1 MSFVNVYGPHVD
13 AARRVMW
20 FDLLQ
25 VHATSNKC
33 LCLMGDFNVV
43 RNASERKG
51 SNFHQRR
58 GAEFNDFINAAD
70 FQDLKLRGRRYTWI
84 GMEGQS

>member
-1 MSFVNVYGPHVD
+1 MTFVNVCGPHDD

-20 FDLLQ
+20 SDLTV
-25 VHATSNKC
+25 VHANSNGC

-51 SNFHQRR
+51 CIFSSASR
-58 GAEFNDFINAAD
+58 
-70 FQDLKLRGRRYTWI
+70 
-84 GMEGQS
+84 S